1 MRLTGSLLLVFISIS
16 GGACADE
23 PAPVPV
29 PQTLEEA
36 VAQRERADALRD
48 QAEERYLFEQNECYR
63 KVLAAQLLF
72 CKNSQTSSSGSGA
85 QSLRL
90 R

>member
-63 KVLAAQLLF
+63 KVLVSDCLVAGFDEVLAL
-72 CKNSQTSSSGSGA
+72 A
-85 QSLRL
+85 D
-90 R
+90 